1 MRCRRGIEST
11 HLFQKTCFFF
21 FFSVVW
27 EEERISY
34 SVERG
39 QLKANAASSNAII
52 CSVSPEQNGDNL
64 AFNWPLSSWPVL
76 PVGMVAGVSKTSV
89 GLR

>member
-1 MRCRRGIEST
+1 M
-11 HLFQKTCFFF
+11 LFFF

-76 PVGMVAGVSKTSV
+76 PVGMVAGIFKTSV